1 MPSGVGRH
9 PFHSDES
16 IVALRARQLTIFA
29 SNYPTCVQVFYDLD
43 QLLSRYEEINTH
55 EPEEEITI
63 IENPF
68 PISEDAFCGFLHA
81 ARAQWV
87 DLTASVRSCPQFSAR
102 CVPHTV
108 RLVGQVFVRPQAAC
122 QQARRACQAIGER
135 IRTVCDCR
143 PVGYGSRSVEIRQF
157 WR

>member
-1 MPSGVGRH
+1 MKHVLLLQCRNVFGNGEDARWGDMPSGVGRH

-16 IVALRARQLTIFA
+16 IVALRAHQLTIFA

-43 QLLSRYEEINTH
+43 QLSSRYEEINTH

-87 DLTASVRSCPQFSAR
+87 DLTVSVRSCPQFSKMRTSYSPTGRTGIRQAAGS
-102 CVPHTV
+102 
-108 RLVGQVFVRPQAAC
+108 LPQA
-122 QQARRACQAIGER
+122 RAEL
-135 IRTVCDCR
+135 VKL
-143 PVGYGSRSVEIRQF
+143 SVRG
-157 WR
+157 

>member
-1 MPSGVGRH
+1 MKHVLLLQMPECLRNGEDARWGDMPSGVGRH

-16 IVALRARQLTIFA
+16 IVALRAHQLTIFA

-43 QLLSRYEEINTH
+43 QLSSRYEEINTH

-68 PISEDAFCGFLHA
+68 PISEGAFCGFLHA

-87 DLTASVRSCPQFSAR
+87 DLTVSVRSCPQFLAR

-108 RLVGQVFVRPQAAC
+108 RLVGQVFVGPQAAC
-122 QQARRACQAIGER
+122 RSRAEL
-135 IRTVCDCR
+135 VKL
-143 PVGYGSRSVEIRQF
+143 SVSG
-157 WR
+157 